1 MLILLDKVPVFA
13 GLSDDARQMLMA
25 AAQERSTAANEVIL
39 QEGESSNRMFVIHS
53 GLVRVCKY
61 HGTPEEIELAR
72 LGQGEFFGE
81 MCILETLPRAAS
93 VVTVEPSLL
102 YSWSSMAFLKLYN
115 TEPKAYAIL
124 VLNMARDLSRRLRKL
139 DNIFAARH

>member
-13 GLSDDARQMLMA
+13 GLSESARQMLVDS
-25 AAQERSTAANEVIL
+25 AQERNVATSEIIVS
-39 QEGESSNRMFVIHS
+39 EGESSNRMFVLHS
-53 GLVRVCKY
+53 GLVRVCKFY
-61 HGTPEEIELAR
+61 GTPDEIELAR
-72 LGQGEFFGE
+72 LGHGEFFGE

-93 VVTVEPSLL
+93 VQAIEPSLL
-102 YSWSSMAFLKLYN
+102 YSWSSLAFLKLYN
-115 TEPKAYAIL
+115 TQPKDYAIL

>member
-1 MLILLDKVPVFA
+1 
-13 GLSDDARQMLMA
+13 
-25 AAQERSTAANEVIL
+25 
-39 QEGESSNRMFVIHS
+39 MFVIHS

-61 HGTPEEIELAR
+61 HGTPDEIELAR